1 VLLPDNPVGYTIV
14 NASNNITTIEGLTSG
29 TYRFVWTVTK
39 TPCMDTRDTVTITVG
54 NKAEVASEIIS
65 LCNQVLP
72 TTIFLNATPA
82 QGGQWVWVSGT
93 GGQPQMPT
101 SANTMVTQVNE
112 GYYVY
117 RWIVNNEACSGFKD
131 VHIKVGGA
139 TPEAS
144 AGSDIA
150 LCGKR

>member
-1 VLLPDNPVGYTIV
+1 LRASEISPKEATGQWSALPDNPVGYTIV

-72 TTIFLNATPA
+72 TIFLNATPA
-82 QGGQWVWVSGT
+82 QGGQWVWVSGN
-93 GGQPQMPT
+93 GGKPQMPT
-101 SANTMVTQVNE
+101 LPIPWLL
-112 GYYVY
+112 
-117 RWIVNNEACSGFKD
+117 R
-131 VHIKVGGA
+131 
-139 TPEAS
+139 
-144 AGSDIA
+144 
-150 LCGKR
+150 